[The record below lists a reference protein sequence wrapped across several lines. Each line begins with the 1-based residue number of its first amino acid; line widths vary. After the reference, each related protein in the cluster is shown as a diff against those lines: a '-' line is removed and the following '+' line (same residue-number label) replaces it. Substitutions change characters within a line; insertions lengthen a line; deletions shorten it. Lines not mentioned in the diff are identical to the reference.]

1 MRMEEGLIFP
11 PDHLGHHQII
21 IGKKN
26 HNTSKKSNHQFLRKP
41 LLIKKSLKGASSKE
55 VLQKKHPSTMM
66 TGQSMLKITTPT
78 KMQKTMARRKPTM
91 MRADNPLPL

>member
-11 PDHLGHHQII
+11 PGHLGHHQII

-41 LLIKKSLKGASSKE
+41 L
-55 VLQKKHPSTMM
+55 
-66 TGQSMLKITTPT
+66 
-78 KMQKTMARRKPTM
+78 
-91 MRADNPLPL
+91 